1 MLGQFLIAFREVL
14 EAALVTSIVLAYLSR
29 TGRSSLSRYVW
40 YGVLSA
46 AIASVVL
53 GAAVWFAYGKL
64 SESVQQL
71 FEGVA
76 ALIAVVVLTTMIYW
90 MATKGRE
97 LRVEVEQRVEAMVT
111 RSATFGLVS
120 FAFVAVFREGLET
133 VLFLTPLLVTDP
145 AATITGLVLGIL
157 TSLVLAYAIFFVGM
171 KIDLK
176 RFFYFSSV
184 LLVLLAGGL
193 AGYGIHELIEYTGSA
208 SWGWLGQSAYNLNI
222 PSDSP
227 LHHRGM
233 VGSVFAVM
241 FGYTVK
247 AEWARVILHICYL
260 AVAMP
265 LVVWTYRRK
274 Q

>member
-1 MLGQFLIAFREVL
+1 MLGQYLIAFREVL
-14 EAALVTSIVLAYLSR
+14 EAALITSFVLAYLAR

-46 AIASVVL
+46 TAASVFL
-53 GAAVWFAYGKL
+53 GAAVWFGYGTL

-71 FEGVA
+71 FEGVS
-76 ALIAVVVLTTMIYW
+76 ALMAVAVLTTMIYW

-97 LRVEVEQRVEAMVT
+97 FRAEVEHRVEAMAT

-133 VLFLTPLLVTDP
+133 VLFLMPFLVADA
-145 AATITGLVLGIL
+145 AATIAGLLLGTL

-171 KIDLK
+171 KINVK
-176 RFFYFSSV
+176 RFFYFSSI

-208 SWGWLGQSAYNLNI
+208 SWGLLGHYAYNLSI
-222 PSDSP
+222 PSDSV
-227 LHHRGM
+227 LHHKGV

-247 AEWARVILHICYL
+247 AEWARVIIHISYL
-260 AVAMP
+260 AVALP
-265 LVVWTYRRK
+265 LVVWMYRRK
-274 Q
+274 R